1 MLSCFFPHG
10 SSTLT
15 KSYNDS
21 KSSQLLM
28 SFRIFSLIFREKE
41 WTLECKPILRT
52 LLAVSILFNVRFQFF
67 FSEILYLT
75 YSNCKNN
82 YRSMEKFS
90 SVSQN
95 NFWNKIPLQHPTSVD
110 FQLLLLICSYLCNT
124 LCMPILL
131 IFPQ

>member
-95 NFWNKIPLQHPTSVD
+95 NFWNKIPLQHPRSVD